1 MDMKVVQV
9 MRNARKPVELNVK
22 PGYQVLIVADTQTE
36 PLVWQ
41 SLAAACVEVGGE
53 PTVAVMTPREFHQA
67 EPTPQVAA
75 AMLQSDVNIL
85 VPSKAILHS
94 HAGHAAMKAGHPC
107 IASEELSVDML
118 TRGAATADYRAMQEI
133 GQELLQIWNHGSFV
147 RVTSD
152 HGTDITAK
160 IGQGRKGWCVAG
172 TIAKQEGMDLYC
184 CAFPDGEVGVVP
196 LEGTANGTVVWDT
209 SMHFA
214 GVLKEPVTAV
224 IRDGVCVDIK
234 GGREAEIIRRALVEY
249 GDENSNNFA
258 EIAIGINPNAR
269 ITGVMREDKKLLG
282 AVHMALG
289 NSSDTGGLVHSKTH
303 MDGCVRYPSVWI
315 DDRLIVDHGKL
326 AFRAARS
333 AAQGGR

>member
-1 MDMKVVQV
+1 MDLKVVQV
-9 MRNARKPVELNVK
+9 MRNARVPVELNVK
-22 PGYQVLIVADTQTE
+22 PGYQVLIIADTQTE
-36 PLVWQ
+36 PLVWE
-41 SLAAACVEVGGE
+41 SLAAACVEVGAE
-53 PTVAVMTPREFHQA
+53 PTIALMTPREFHQA
-67 EPTPQVAA
+67 EPTPQVTA
-75 AMLQSDVNIL
+75 AMLKADVNIL

-94 HAGHAAMKAGHPC
+94 HAGHSAMKAGHPC

-118 TRGAATADYRAMQEI
+118 TRGAATADYRAMQKI
-133 GQELLQIWNHGSFV
+133 GQELLQVWNHGSFV
-147 RVTSD
+147 RVTSE
-152 HGTDITAK
+152 HGTDISAK

-214 GVLKEPVTAV
+214 GVLKEHVKAI
-224 IRDGVCVDIK
+224 IRDGVCVEIQ
-234 GGREAEIIRRALVEY
+234 GGKEAEIMRRALVDY
-249 GDENSNNFA
+249 GDENSYNFA

-289 NSSDTGGLVHSKTH
+289 NSSDTGGLVYSKTH
-303 MDGCVRYPSVWI
+303 MDGCIRYPSVWI
-315 DDRLIVDHGKL
+315 DDRLVVDRGKL
-326 AFRAARS
+326 VFQGAKTAA
-333 AAQGGR
+333 